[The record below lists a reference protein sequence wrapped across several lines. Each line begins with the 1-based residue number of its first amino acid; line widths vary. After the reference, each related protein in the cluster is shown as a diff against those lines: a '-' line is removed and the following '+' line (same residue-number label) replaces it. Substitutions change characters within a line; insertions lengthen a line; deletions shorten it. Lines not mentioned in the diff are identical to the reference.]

1 MIRLDA
7 EAVDS
12 LLVEAMHG
20 NLHLHVVDG
29 GHDRESAYDAFEAAL
44 DLPDWFGRNLDALY
58 DCLLDIVDRH
68 DGPWTLLWLPA
79 AGSEAADDAGLLG
92 VLADLE
98 MESEGLTVAV
108 G

>member
-29 GHDRESAYDAFEAAL
+29 GHDRESAYDAFETAL

-68 DGPWTLLWLPA
+68 EGPWTLLWLPA